1 MNKKKLPSFQN
12 IVIAGGGTGGH
23 LFPGISIAEYFHK
36 MHPSCKIR
44 FIGTNR
50 GIEKKVLAKT
60 NFSFFFLPVLGLY
73 RVSFL
78 KKIGSL
84 CLIPIAVLKSLCY
97 LFVWKPDFIIG
108 VGGYAS
114 GPFLLACLLLKKT
127 FFIQEQNA
135 YPGMTNRFLGKY
147 ANLSFLVYPDKN
159 GFFKHPVVTGNPIRN
174 EIHKLWKNNKTINQN
189 RKNKKFQITI
199 LGGSQGSSFINSL
212 VIKSLP
218 FLESIKNKICIV
230 HQTGKLDYPMLQK
243 IYQQSDID
251 YSLDI
256 FFDKMVEIY
265 KNTHLFICRSGA
277 GVFEMIASGRIGILI
292 PITRSSGEHQKQ
304 NALQL
309 QKNAGCFLLEE
320 KDASPEKLVE
330 MVKKI
335 ILDKKKHTK
344 LEKISHS
351 YYKGEA
357 AGKIY
362 HSIIKYFENKNEITY

>member
-60 NFSFFFLPVLGLY
+60 HFSFFFLPVLGLY

-147 ANLSFLVYPDKN
+147 ANLSFLVYPNKN

-218 FLESIKNKICIV
+218 FLESIKNKIRIV
-230 HQTGKLDYPMLQK
+230 HQTGKLDYQMLQK
-243 IYQQSDID
+243 IYQKNSIE
-251 YSLDI
+251 YYLDA
-256 FFDKMVEIY
+256 FFDKMAEIY

-277 GVFEMIASGRIGILI
+277 GVFEMIAAGRIGILI

-320 KDASPEKLVE
+320 KDACPEKLGE
-330 MVKKI
+330 MIKKI

-344 LEKISHS
+344 LEKISLV
-351 YYKGEA
+351 
-357 AGKIY
+357 
-362 HSIIKYFENKNEITY
+362 TMT

>member
-1 MNKKKLPSFQN
+1 MKILGNRNSRKK
-12 IVIAGGGTGGH
+12 
-23 LFPGISIAEYFHK
+23 
-36 MHPSCKIR
+36 
-44 FIGTNR
+44 
-50 GIEKKVLAKT
+50 
-60 NFSFFFLPVLGLY
+60 
-73 RVSFL
+73 
-78 KKIGSL
+78 
-84 CLIPIAVLKSLCY
+84 
-97 LFVWKPDFIIG
+97 
-108 VGGYAS
+108 
-114 GPFLLACLLLKKT
+114 
-127 FFIQEQNA
+127 
-135 YPGMTNRFLGKY
+135 
-147 ANLSFLVYPDKN
+147 
-159 GFFKHPVVTGNPIRN
+159 
-174 EIHKLWKNNKTINQN
+174 NKTINQN

-277 GVFEMIASGRIGILI
+277 GVFEMIAAGRIGILI

-335 ILDKKKHTK
+335 
-344 LEKISHS
+344 
-351 YYKGEA
+351 
-357 AGKIY
+357 
-362 HSIIKYFENKNEITY
+362 F

>member
-1 MNKKKLPSFQN
+1 ME
-12 IVIAGGGTGGH
+12 A
-23 LFPGISIAEYFHK
+23 
-36 MHPSCKIR
+36 R
-44 FIGTNR
+44 FYNR
-50 GIEKKVLAKT
+50 I
-60 NFSFFFLPVLGLY
+60 
-73 RVSFL
+73 
-78 KKIGSL
+78 
-84 CLIPIAVLKSLCY
+84 
-97 LFVWKPDFIIG
+97 
-108 VGGYAS
+108 GGYAS

-159 GFFKHPVVTGNPIRN
+159 RFFKHPVVTGNPIRN

-218 FLESIKNKICIV
+218 FLESIKNKIRIV
-230 HQTGKLDYPMLQK
+230 HQTGKLDYQMLQK
-243 IYQQSDID
+243 IYQQNDID
-251 YSLDI
+251 YYLDI

-277 GVFEMIASGRIGILI
+277 GVFEMIAAGRIGILI

-320 KDASPEKLVE
+320 KDACPEKLGE
-330 MVKKI
+330 MIKKI

-357 AGKIY
+357 AEKIY